1 MTWDTLNQKFTN
13 YKEKWIKIWKKR
25 NGLNELSKEIY
36 KKDKIGLEINNKLK
50 DTQSRK
56 ESNPLL
62 IKGIKKARKS
72 RKPSDINKSKW
83 SERKE

>member
-1 MTWDTLNQKFTN
+1 MYLSKHLMTWDTLNQKFTN

-50 DTQSRK
+50 DTQSRR

-62 IKGIKKARKS
+62 IKGIKKARK
-72 RKPSDINKSKW
+72 I
-83 SERKE
+83 KETKVT